1 MSDSSSSEESSSS
14 TVDSQEIL
22 NQYENFHIEMP
33 YQIGIGKIYD
43 PYLIES
49 EKEKE
54 YFAKEYELKATG
66 VGNRVFP
73 KDIISKCK
81 ALGELSYDPMNI
93 DNWSEK
99 YMGLDPAFYGSHFG
113 VCICEVVNGDL
124 RVLYA
129 EEFYR
134 KDTQAIID
142 KILDLRIKYRNIK
155 NIFIDASQSEFIM
168 DIKMYFDNQGYE
180 YPDSYN
186 EKIREWER
194 IMNKEP
200 WEMGMYIVPVAFN
213 KRIELTQRLKK
224 TMENGNYHIHPTH
237 FEKLLLAY
245 DTAVSKNLD
254 VNDIDKEHTE
264 YNDILDSQLCLFRR
278 IKPI

>member
-1 MSDSSSSEESSSS
+1 MSAKDVMKDSEDGENI
-14 TVDSQEIL
+14 TELLKQYKPFHLEFPYEIGL
-22 NQYENFHIEMP
+22 
-33 YQIGIGKIYD
+33 GKIYD
-43 PYLIES
+43 PILIES
-49 EKEKE
+49 EKDKDYFNKE
-54 YFAKEYELKATG
+54 YRLHFTG
-66 VGNRVFP
+66 VGNRIFP
-73 KDIISKCK
+73 KDIV
-81 ALGELSYDPMNI
+81 ELSKMKGLEYDPTKYSMYS
-93 DNWSEK
+93 DK
-99 YMGLDPAFYGSHFG
+99 YMGIDPAFYGSHFG
-113 VCICEVVNGDL
+113 IVICEVVNGDL

-224 TMENGNYHIHPTH
+224 TMENGNYHIHPNH